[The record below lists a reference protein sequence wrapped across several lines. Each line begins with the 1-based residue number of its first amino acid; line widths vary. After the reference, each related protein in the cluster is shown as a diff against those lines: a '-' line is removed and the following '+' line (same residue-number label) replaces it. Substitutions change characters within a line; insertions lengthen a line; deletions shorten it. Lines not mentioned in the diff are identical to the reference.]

1 MGAGPVLLL
10 LSAAQALAAT
20 IALAPAPIPPLG
32 GRDTFTIGP
41 GQSRRHLIALE
52 PGQFLQAT
60 VHQREIDLVLRLL
73 GPEGAVLEQRFDSSE
88 GPVGMEPASL
98 MATVGG
104 WYTVEVHA
112 PADVE
117 VPGRYDLESQPPR
130 RPDERDRMRREAERL
145 MQVGGRHMG
154 PRAAGVRR
162 NRPGPDG
169 PTAGVAY
176 RNVLPLWEALGE
188 TCWEAEARSGFAIV
202 QTWSA
207 DATDIDNYIRSLD
220 LWQACGADGY
230 KFIETVLFTGRSQLR
245 WSRLREAA
253 ETLELGLALARVEN
267 WVLTTHFLVALS
279 SVYGQL
285 GETTRAIEVGEE
297 GLAHVRAWPHPQ
309 GTAVVLTNLANAHY
323 RRGSLQKARDLA
335 QEALVLRREIKEE
348 LGLIAGLTTLADIS
362 QGLGEPDLALGYLDE
377 AVAVSRQFGPG
388 TEFFATVAA
397 ARALRAMDR
406 PADARARL
414 QRALESAPAKGEP
427 RAELRAR
434 LALAGLALDEGDAPG
449 ARPHVERTL
458 EAEGTIGDPLLRAD
472 ALDLRARVSLAE
484 HELPAAQAAVAQAL
498 AIRRTVGD
506 RAGEAGTLFL
516 DARVARA
523 SGDLEE
529 TRRRLEAARDVVAAQ
544 RAEFVSPQLRAT
556 WASTVRE
563 VEEAYVSVLMEL
575 HARAPERGLDAL
587 AFEASEAAS
596 ARSLLDVLGDQEERA
611 PGSSAEREFA
621 ARERLTGALDREMRA
636 RAASA
641 PAEELRA
648 LAQEVRNFSAEHERL
663 WAELRA
669 GDAGRRVRP
678 QPVRLSDVR
687 ERVLDD
693 GDTLLEFFLGP
704 EGGYA
709 WVVTR
714 DRLHSYSLPPRA
726 RVDAAVDAVK
736 RTLAVPP
743 APSGAPDRAAAALAA
758 LAAMILPQDR
768 SALAGGRLVVVAD
781 GSLHH
786 VPFAA
791 LPDAGGQ
798 PLVARFEIAN
808 VPSASVA
815 AQLRRDL
822 AGRATA
828 PRAIAA
834 FADPVYGVGD
844 IRLSVGTPRAA
855 ADATLERATRAFGFK
870 DGRLPR
876 LPFTRREAQA
886 IAALAPTSS
895 KVDVDFAAN
904 LDAALSPD
912 LASYRYVHFA
922 THGLLNDARPEL
934 SGLVLSL
941 VDREGRA
948 RRGLLTAPDVSN
960 LRLGAEL
967 VVLSSCRSAAGREVR
982 GEGLLGLTRAFMHAG
997 APRVVASLWPVDD
1010 LASAQL
1016 MTGMYEGML
1025 GPQKLAPAAALRH
1038 AQLGLLRHRR
1048 WRAPYY
1054 WAAFQIQGEWR

>member
-1 MGAGPVLLL
+1 MSGLLL
-10 LSAAQALAAT
+10 LTA
-20 IALAPAPIPPLG
+20 APAFAASLALPPVPIPSAG
-32 GRDTFTIGP
+32 ARDTFTIAQ
-41 GQSRRHLIALE
+41 GQSRRHVIALE

-60 VHQREIDLVLRLL
+60 VHQRQIDLVLRLL
-73 GPEGAVLEQRFDSSE
+73 GPDGAVLEERFDSSE

-98 MATVGG
+98 MATEGG
-104 WYTVEVHA
+104 LYAVEVYA
-112 PADVE
+112 PEDVH

-130 RPDERDRMRREAERL
+130 RPDERDRTRREAERL
-145 MQVGGRHMG
+145 MQLGGRYMG
-154 PRAAGVRR
+154 PRAGAMRR
-162 NRPGPDG
+162 NRPGPEG
-169 PTAGVAY
+169 AIAGVAY

-188 TCWEAEARSGFAIV
+188 PCWEAEARSCLALT
-202 QTWSA
+202 QTWGG
-207 DATDIDNYIRSLD
+207 DPKDLDNHLRSLD
-220 LWQACGADGY
+220 LWQACGDDGY

-253 ETLELGLALARVEN
+253 ETLEFGLALARVEN
-267 WVLTTHFLVALS
+267 WVLTTHFLVTLS

-297 GLAHVRAWPHPQ
+297 ALAHVRAWPHPQ
-309 GTAVVLTNLANAHY
+309 GTAVTLTNLANAHY

-335 QEALVLRREIKEE
+335 QAALVIRRENKEE
-348 LGLIAGLTTLADIS
+348 HGVIVGLTTLADIS
-362 QGLGEPDLALGYLDE
+362 QGLGEPDLALSYLDE
-377 AVAVSRQFGPG
+377 AVALGRRFGPAA
-388 TEFFATVAA
+388 EFLATVSAA
-397 ARALRAMDR
+397 SALRAEHR
-406 PADARARL
+406 PAEARVRL
-414 QRALESAPAKGEP
+414 QRALEIAHASVEP

-434 LALAGLALDEGDAPG
+434 LTLAALALDEGDAPG

-458 EAEGTIGDPLLRAD
+458 ALEGTVGDPLLRAD
-472 ALDLRARVSLAE
+472 ALDLRARVALAE

-516 DARVARA
+516 DARVARE

-529 TRRRLEAARDVVAAQ
+529 TRRRLEAARTVVAAQ
-544 RAEFVSPQLRAT
+544 RAEFVSPQLRAA

-563 VEEAYVSVLMEL
+563 VEETYVSVLMEL
-575 HARAPERGLDAL
+575 HARAPGRGLDAL

-596 ARSLLDVLGDQEERA
+596 ARSLLDLLGDQEELA
-611 PGSSAEREFA
+611 PGSSAALERA

-648 LAQEVRNFSAEHERL
+648 LAQEVRNFSAEHERQ

-669 GDAGRRVRP
+669 GDVGRSARP
-678 QPVRLSDVR
+678 QPVRLADVQQR
-687 ERVLDD
+687 LLDD

-709 WVVTR
+709 WAVTR
-714 DRLHSYSLPPRA
+714 DRLHSYALPPRA

-736 RTLAVPP
+736 RALATPP
-743 APSGAPDRAAAALAA
+743 DPAGAPDRAAAALAA
-758 LAAMILPQDR
+758 LAAMILPKDR
-768 SALAGGRLVVVAD
+768 SALAGARLVVVAD

-786 VPFAA
+786 IPFAA
-791 LPDAGGQ
+791 LPDDAGK

-808 VPSASVA
+808 VPSVSVA

-822 AGRATA
+822 AGRAPA

-834 FADPVYGVGD
+834 FADPVYGAGD
-844 IRLSVGTPRAA
+844 VRLTGVARRPV
-855 ADATLERATRAFGFK
+855 ADATLQRATRAFGFK

-876 LPFTRREAQA
+876 LPFTRREAQG
-886 IAALAPTSS
+886 IAALAPASS
-895 KVDVDFAAN
+895 RVDVDFAAN
-904 LDAALSPD
+904 LDAALSAD

-922 THGLLNDARPEL
+922 THGLLNDGRPEL

-941 VDREGRA
+941 VDRDGGA

-982 GEGLLGLTRAFMHAG
+982 GEGLMGLTRAFMHAG

-1010 LASAQL
+1010 VASARL
-1016 MTGMYEGML
+1016 MIGMYEGML
-1025 GPQKLAPAAALRH
+1025 GPQKLAPAAALRQ
-1038 AQLGLLRHRR
+1038 AQLGLLQHRR